1 MTRSIYLLL
10 PLALSFGGAAHADP
24 QKDALIKA
32 MQQNGCMMTT
42 AQANVQMPAL
52 GIDRP
57 TAIRLSREMMAEG
70 IVTFASDQE
79 TLLLLPPAC
88 KQ

>member
-1 MTRSIYLLL
+1 M
-10 PLALSFGGAAHADP
+10 ALVCAVSGLGTPSYADT
-24 QKDALIKA
+24 QKDALIAA
-32 MQQNGCMMTT
+32 MQANGCMMTT
-42 AQANVQMPAL
+42 AQANVQMPQL

-70 IVTFASDQE
+70 IAAFASDEE

-88 KQ
+88 KS